1 MKVLLVG
8 GGGREHAIAEA
19 IARSRKNP
27 ELYAAMSKKN
37 PGIARLCKDFLLVK
51 ETDPKLVDFAVKN
64 GIELA
69 VIGPEAPL
77 AAGIPDLLWDAGIPV
92 AGPRRLA
99 AQIEFDKAWTR
110 NFMKKYGI
118 AGLPGF
124 KVFRKGES
132 GTDEFIEDMGD
143 VVIKPA
149 GLTGGKGVRVMG
161 DHFDINGTK
170 AYAREV
176 LKNDDLVVEERLIGE
191 EFTVQAFVDGN
202 TLAFAP
208 SVQDHKRAYDGDKGP
223 NTGGM
228 GSYND
233 AKDILPFMKESDYS
247 EAKKIMR
254 DTVISIKKETGVP
267 YQGVLY
273 GQFMATAKGISV
285 IEFNA
290 RFGDP
295 EAMNVLPLLE
305 NDFLD
310 VCSAVVKGELDKLK
324 VTFRKQAT
332 VCKYAVPAGYPD
344 NPVKDS
350 VVEVGDLK
358 DALLFYSSVYEKD
371 NKIYTT
377 GSRAIA
383 VLGIADTI
391 GEAEKKAQAGI
402 SALKGALHSRRDI
415 GTDELI
421 RKRIW
426 HMEELRGNQH
436 GETRICD
443 TMENETKIEPE
454 KDALLAKLE
463 RMMENAPENSR
474 QPLIELI
481 NKRKVELGLL
491 KSELLPAGYK
501 LKKRGTRAKP
511 APQAKAG
518 KPEPKQSKES
528 LRKIAM
534 GVGRITETKEAII
547 PHDIDVKDEPLK
559 KDKKPMEEADSYKY

>member
-8 GGGREHAIAEA
+8 GGGREHAIADA
-19 IARSRKNP
+19 ITRSRKNP

-51 ETDPKLVDFAVKN
+51 ETDPTIIDYAVKN
-64 GIELA
+64 KIELA

-92 AGPRRLA
+92 VGPRKLA

-110 NFMKKYGI
+110 EFMKKYDIPGC
-118 AGLPGF
+118 PGF

-132 GTDEFIEDMGD
+132 GTDEYIDELGD

-161 DHFDINGTK
+161 DHFDINGAK
-170 AYAREV
+170 VYAREV
-176 LKNDDLVVEERLIGE
+176 LKNDDLVIEERLIGE

-202 TLAFAP
+202 TLAYAP
-208 SVQDHKRAYDGDKGP
+208 SVQDHKRAYEGDKGP

-233 AKDILPFMKESDYS
+233 SKDILPFMKESDYTD
-247 EAKKIMR
+247 AQKIMK
-254 DTVISIKKETGVP
+254 DTVLAIKKETSVP

-295 EAMNVLPLLE
+295 EAMNVLPILE

-310 VCSAVVKGELDKLK
+310 VCDAVVNGTLDNIR
-324 VTFRKQAT
+324 VTFKKQAT

-344 NPVKDS
+344 NPVMDS
-350 VVEVGDLK
+350 VIETGELK
-358 DALLFYSSVYEKD
+358 DTLLFYSSVYEKD

-383 VLGIADTI
+383 VLGIADGI
-391 GEAEKKAQAGI
+391 GEAEKKAQEGLSI
-402 SALKGALHSRRDI
+402 LKGALYSRRDI
-415 GTDELI
+415 GTSELI
-421 RKRIW
+421 MKRIR
-426 HMEELRGNQH
+426 HMEELRLK
-436 GETRICD
+436 
-443 TMENETKIEPE
+443 MENEKPETE
-454 KDALLAKLE
+454 KDAVLAKLE
-463 RMMENAPENSR
+463 KMLENMSEKSR
-474 QPLIELI
+474 QPILDLI

-491 KSELLPAGYK
+491 KSELKPVGYI
-501 LKKRGTRAKP
+501 LKKGRAKP
-511 APQAKAG
+511 KPKPQTK
-518 KPEPKQSKES
+518 ESKES
-528 LRKIAM
+528 LRKIAEN
-534 GVGRITETKEAII
+534 VGRVKEINETGF
-547 PHDIDVKDEPLK
+547 HDVDVKDEPLK
-559 KDKKPMEEADSYKY
+559 KDKKPLEEVDSYKY